1 MLPRVF
7 QPRGQVVERV
17 AARDVVNEKRAGSA
31 AVVRPGDRPERLL
44 SGLES
49 GKKRDSGLNPAHQV
63 LSA

>member
-1 MLPRVF
+1 M
-7 QPRGQVVERV
+7 VERV
-17 AARDVVNEKRAGSA
+17 AARDVVNEKRAGGA

-63 LSA
+63 LTA